1 MKVSVIADPREICSK
16 KGFFEYF
23 FNILSSVRERGIDIE
38 LGFDEGSSSG
48 YIIALGQVGASESA
62 LRIELE
68 DDYTLVAKELFGFLG
83 GLLLGEHEQHTVK
96 MFGYIEDAEARLAR
110 IERAYS
116 GKVIVFLYKEG
127 LVTTLK
133 VLCEKNCP
141 AVSDIFSEFNRNIYA
156 EEDVRLDARLL
167 ELLSVRNKTL
177 CVAESLTGGMICS
190 TIIDNPGA
198 SKVFDEGLITYSN
211 SSKTDRLGVDPE
223 VIRNYGAVSY
233 QAAYEMAAG
242 LIMKGNC
249 DIAIATT
256 GIAGPEGGSL
266 SKPVGLTFIA
276 VGTGEKIHVFRHVFK
291 GDRQQIRLAA
301 SQAAMF
307 YAIKRLKD
315 FSLDY
320 EEIRIN

>member
-1 MKVSVIADPREICSK
+1 MKIAVIAAPREICLK
-16 KGFFEYF
+16 KGFFEYI
-23 FNILSSVRERGIDIE
+23 FNIISCVRERGIDIE
-38 LGFDEGSSSG
+38 LTFDYAGG
-48 YIIALGQVGASESA
+48 ADCVIALGKADAGERAYKVA
-62 LRIELE
+62 LS
-68 DDYTLVAKELFGFLG
+68 DDFSQPSRQLFGFLG
-83 GLLLGEHEQHTVK
+83 KLLLGEHEQHTVK
-96 MFGYIEDAEARLAR
+96 MFGYIEDMAARLSA
-110 IERAYS
+110 IERAY
-116 GKVIVFLYKEG
+116 GGRAVVFPYREG

-133 VLCEKNCP
+133 VLCEKGCP
-141 AVSDIFSEFNRNIYA
+141 AVSDVFSEFNKNIYA
-156 EEDVRLDARLL
+156 EEDVRLDTRLL

-198 SKVFDEGLITYSN
+198 SKYFDEGLITYSN
-211 SSKTDRLGVDPE
+211 SSKTDRLNVDPE
-223 VIRNYGAVSY
+223 VIKNYGAVSY
-233 QAAYEMAAG
+233 QTAYEMAAG

-256 GIAGPEGGSL
+256 GIAGPDGGSL

-291 GDRQQIRLAA
+291 GDRQQVRLAA

>member
-1 MKVSVIADPREICSK
+1 MRISVVADPGEICSK
-16 KGFFEYF
+16 KGFFEYIY
-23 FNILSSVRERGIDIE
+23 NVISCVRERGIGME
-38 LGFDEGSSSG
+38 LCLDLGGGSD
-48 YIIALGQVGASESA
+48 YVIALGGARAGECS
-62 LRIELE
+62 LRIELSQ
-68 DDYTLVAKELFGFLG
+68 DYSLVSRKIFGFLG
-83 GLLLGEHEQHTVK
+83 RLLLGEHEQHTVK
-96 MFGYIEDAEARLAR
+96 MFGYIEDAEAKLAR
-110 IERAYS
+110 IERAYN
-116 GKVIVFLYKEG
+116 GKAIFFLYREG

-141 AVSDIFSEFNRNIYA
+141 AISDVFLEFNKNIYA

-167 ELLSVRNKTL
+167 ELLAVRNKTL

-198 SKVFDEGLITYSN
+198 SKYFEEGLVTYSN
-211 SSKTDRLGVDPE
+211 GSKTDRLGVDPE
-223 VIRNYGAVSY
+223 VIKNYGAVSY
-233 QAAYEMAAG
+233 QTAYEMAAG
-242 LIMKGNC
+242 LIMKGSC

-256 GIAGPEGGSL
+256 GIAGPDGGSL

-307 YAIKRLKD
+307 YAIRRLKD